1 MNNLRKFNTEADYQA
16 AELNYPA
23 VSWIVSGDTVHFDK
37 TAPTT
42 MNGDLRIT
50 YNVEDIEGAT
60 QIYTAGGG
68 SGSGSGSGSG
78 GGFVPTRMWVD
89 GVEET
94 PPDNGQW
101 QFSSTG
107 EHIVEYEIPE
117 EEGEKPIVDEAF
129 SAGDYPSCIVEVE
142 IGDEVT
148 SIGQTAFNDC
158 TSLTSITIPNSVTS
172 IGNGAFDGCTSL
184 TSIYIPNSV
193 TSIGEYAFAECGSL
207 TSIDIPSGLTSIGQG
222 AFTSCG
228 SLTSITIPNSI
239 TSIADETFDY
249 CTSLS
254 SVTIPNSVTSIGSF
268 AFRNCTSLT
277 SITIPSGVT
286 SIGRTAFNGCSGLS
300 SVTCF
305 ATTPPTL
312 GTYVFDDTNNCPI
325 YVPSASVSAYQS
337 AWSAYASRIQAIS

>member
-129 SAGDYPSCIVEVE
+129 SAGDYPSCMIEL
-142 IGDEVT
+142 IIADSVT
-148 SIGQTAFNDC
+148 SIGLSAFNDC
-158 TSLTSITIPNSVTS
+158 TGLTSCTIGSGVTSIVNDAFNYCYSLTSI
-172 IGNGAFDGCTSL
+172 D
-184 TSIYIPNSV
+184 IPNSV
-193 TSIGEYAFAECGSL
+193 TSIGEHAFYGC
-207 TSIDIPSGLTSIGQG
+207 SGLTS
-222 AFTSCG
+222 
-228 SLTSITIPNSI
+228 
-239 TSIADETFDY
+239 
-249 CTSLS
+249 
-254 SVTIPNSVTSIGSF
+254 VTIGNGIESTGFYVF
-268 AFRNCTSLT
+268 QDCTSLT
-277 SITIPSGVT
+277 SVT
-286 SIGRTAFNGCSGLS
+286 VN
-300 SVTCF
+300 
-305 ATTPPTL
+305 ATTPPDL
-312 GTYVFDDTNNCPI
+312 GADVFDNTPIESGTGYI
-325 YVPSASVSAYQS
+325 YVPAASVNAYKSAIG
-337 AWSAYASRIQAIS
+337 WSDYASRITAIS